1 MKSKWYLILAVGL
14 ITISVIEY
22 LIQVFI
28 FNKVEDTLFY
38 LLQDL
43 SFVPI
48 NVLLVTLILDRL
60 LKKREKNSLMN
71 KMNMVIGV
79 FYNDIGNELLD
90 LLGKFT
96 VNIKEINDKL
106 QISASWTK
114 NDFKNKIGQHF
125 IDPEKI
131 SLNSELLLSLKAF
144 LIDKKHGL
152 LSMLSNPNLLEHD
165 SFTDLLWAVFHLA
178 DELYHRTEF
187 DNLPETDLKHL
198 RGDMVRAYQLLVHEW
213 LSYMKH
219 LQSDYPYLYSIA
231 IRTNPFNPEAKI
243 TVV

>member
-1 MKSKWYLILAVGL
+1 MKSKWYLVMAIVL
-14 ITISVIEY
+14 IAISTSIY
-22 LIQVFI
+22 LTQVYVFH
-28 FNKVEDTLFY
+28 KVDDTLFY
-38 LLQDL
+38 LFQDL

-60 LKKREKNSLMN
+60 LKKREKQSLLN

-90 LLGKFT
+90 LLGKFA
-96 VNIKEINDKL
+96 VNINEISSRL
-106 QISASWTK
+106 QISASWDK
-114 NDFKNKIGQHF
+114 KDFKSRISQHF

-131 SLNSELLLSLKAF
+131 SLNSELLLSLKVF
-144 LIDKKHGL
+144 LIEKKQGL
-152 LSMLSNPNLLEHD
+152 LNMLSNPNLLEHD
-165 SFTDLLWAVFHLA
+165 SFTNLLWAVFHLA
-178 DELYHRTEF
+178 DELYHRTAF

-243 TVV
+243 TVS